1 MYLLGGKERNLPP
14 AASGFVMGGL
24 DSLGEGSEFEL
35 ENELG
40 QAEFLVAD
48 APQFKKSSA
57 RPKPRGKRRQGSI
70 SPPPSPPALDIA
82 VTKVGLIFC
91 PISPCIRKSYS
102 PFLLA

>member
-1 MYLLGGKERNLPP
+1 
-14 AASGFVMGGL
+14 MGGL
-24 DSLGEGSEFEL
+24 DYLGEGSEFEL

-48 APQFKKSSA
+48 AKCLKSSA
-57 RPKPRGKRRQGSI
+57 RPKTRGKRRQGSI

-91 PISPCIRKSYS
+91 PNSPSIRKSYS